1 MNKNIELDYSSFND
15 KNSITNYIPLYYIQ
29 LFLFILV
36 PIIIYIVDHIS
47 NINAILFSMPS
58 PIPGAAPSSL
68 PPGQQKNP
76 QIQFKNK
83 KNKNYKKPNFKK

>member
-1 MNKNIELDYSSFND
+1 MNNNIELDYNSFND
-15 KNSITNYIPLYYIQ
+15 KNSITNYIPLHYIQ
-29 LFLFILV
+29 LFLFISV
-36 PIIIYIVDHIS
+36 PIIIYIVDHVS

-58 PIPGAAPSSL
+58 PIPGVAPSS
-68 PPGQQKNP
+68 QQKNP

>member
-1 MNKNIELDYSSFND
+1 MNNNIELDYSNFND
-15 KNSITNYIPLYYIQ
+15 KNSITNYIPLHYIQ

-47 NINAILFSMPS
+47 NINAMLFSIPS
-58 PIPGAAPSSL
+58 PIPGAAPSSQ
-68 PPGQQKNP
+68 PKNP
-76 QIQFKNK
+76 QIQLKNK